1 MSYQIELIVYIYF
14 RFDCIFILYIF
25 DENGW
30 FKCIYQYILVVFVIQ
45 LCVMDILI
53 RNWYILIQVIFGN
66 RYGRNSY
73 IGVLEI

>member
-30 FKCIYQYILVVFVIQ
+30 FKCIYYISSFCNLVVCNGYFNQELV
-45 LCVMDILI
+45 
-53 RNWYILIQVIFGN
+53 YINLGYFW
-66 RYGRNSY
+66 
-73 IGVLEI
+73 